1 MDISKKLTKKLQ
13 DGSIKNCLDF
23 EQWLKKY
30 NIEFNKDLYKLFYN
44 TKRQYLINKG
54 VRFD

>member
-1 MDISKKLTKKLQ
+1 MNISEKLTKKLK
-13 DGSIKNCLDF
+13 DGSIKTCLDF
-23 EQWLKKY
+23 SEWCEKS

-44 TKRQYLINKG
+44 TKREYLINKG